1 MTSAPTAPG
10 NTISTRASFP
20 ICTASPDPKSPSQ
33 GLGHPR
39 SPLLASLDRRL
50 PIPNS
55 NPRGLKVGK
64 RPLAHSNSPS
74 LATSSALFTSP
85 PLQVWPCSQG
95 ASRKRRG
102 GAERWSSPQGQH
114 LSSIS
119 LRVLCGPLTSPNPT
133 YGSLPLRLPPGPT
146 PALGGLFKHAL
157 SSRSAGV
164 SQEPLSGQVN
174 TELDPSP
181 SVLSSFCDLEQVLLS
196 ETPFSHLNA

>member
-1 MTSAPTAPG
+1 MLSAFPTSLPASASPQQPGQRWHTAGPASGRHPVPHLPVTSAPTAPG

-64 RPLAHSNSPS
+64 RPLAHSNGPS
-74 LATSSALFTSP
+74 LATSLALFTSP

-102 GAERWSSPQGQH
+102 EGREM
-114 LSSIS
+114 
-119 LRVLCGPLTSPNPT
+119 VLP
-133 YGSLPLRLPPGPT
+133 
-146 PALGGLFKHAL
+146 
-157 SSRSAGV
+157 SRTAS
-164 SQEPLSGQVN
+164 
-174 TELDPSP
+174 ELHI
-181 SVLSSFCDLEQVLLS
+181 
-196 ETPFSHLNA
+196 T